1 MQPIHTHPIENIAAL
16 SVIIRI
22 FYWLRKITQV
32 HNSIHGIRCEALSQ
46 MYITKRIKLSLSSHK
61 INPPGFLRS
70 TTVLKGNVLGKN

>member
-22 FYWLRKITQV
+22 FYWLRIITQV

-46 MYITKRIKLSLSSHK
+46 MYITKRRK
-61 INPPGFLRS
+61 IEFIFPQNKPTRFS
-70 TTVLKGNVLGKN
+70 